1 MQLKRVFHR
10 IIRDF
15 PQMLILQRLILI
27 LITIFWGVQLLQAQT
42 YRINVENGGASGQS
56 FVEVYEYDFVSEK
69 PSFPGGDSKL
79 TTFINETRQY
89 PREAYRNGIQ
99 GRVTCSFVV
108 NTDGSISHISVLRG
122 IESSLNKEAVRVM
135 SKMPAWT
142 PGRHN
147 GRAVP
152 VRVVWSV
159 PFRK

>member
-1 MQLKRVFHR
+1 
-10 IIRDF
+10 
-15 PQMLILQRLILI
+15 MLTLQRLILL
-27 LITIFWGVQLLQAQT
+27 LITIFGGAPLPQAQT
-42 YRINVENGGASGQS
+42 YRINIENRGGAGQS

-69 PSFPGGDSKL
+69 PTFPGGDNKL
-79 TTFINETRQY
+79 TSFINETRRY
-89 PREAYRNGIQ
+89 PREAYANGIQ

-108 NTDGSISHISVLRG
+108 NADGSISHISVLRG

-135 SKMPAWT
+135 SKMPAWN

-147 GRAVP
+147 GRPVP